1 MSRIGKR
8 PVDLPGNVKASVEGQ
23 TVKVQGPNGTLTQ
36 PFHPAIK
43 VKVDDGAK
51 RIVVE
56 RAGDTK
62 QDRAL
67 HGLTRALIQN
77 MVVGVTSGYEKK
89 LDIIGVGYNA
99 KLQGKE
105 LRLQVGFANP
115 VVLPV
120 PEGIKADLPNPTNI
134 VLKSADKQL
143 IGQFAA
149 EIRRVRPP
157 EPYNS
162 KGIKY
167 TDEVVRRKA
176 GKTFVSGES

>member
-8 PVDLPGNVKASVEGQ
+8 PVDIPGGVKVAVAGQ
-23 TVKVQGPNGTLTQ
+23 TVSVQGPNGNLSQ
-36 PFHPAIK
+36 EVHRAIK
-43 VKVDDGAK
+43 VKVDGGANK
-51 RIVVE
+51 IVVE
-56 RAGDTK
+56 RSSDTK
-62 QDRAL
+62 QDKAL
-67 HGLTRALIQN
+67 HGLTRALIAN
-77 MVVGVTSGYEKK
+77 MVVGVTAGYEKK

-115 VVLPV
+115 VIMPI